1 MNFRELQKLYSE
13 MQLYSDKI
21 QRDIIDGVC
30 ISSEIESYHLS
41 LSKFYS
47 SCRKFFGNPDASND
61 ELLELF
67 ENKSIRTELI
77 DDIIYFKLWLD
88 GCVTPLQHEIYN
100 LSSIEDLEELRERLR
115 RAFNKKTSHKLEKNI
130 F

>member
-1 MNFRELQKLYSE
+1 MNFRKLQKLYSE

-21 QRDIIDGVC
+21 KDGVYV
-30 ISSEIESYHLS
+30 SSELESYHLS

-67 ENKSIRTELI
+67 KNKSIRTKLI

-100 LSSIEDLEELRERLR
+100 LSSIEELKEHRRKLR
-115 RAFNKKTSHKLEKNI
+115 KAFQEKTLS
-130 F
+130 